1 LKALDSSQL
10 NDRVKNARKVY
21 LKAYDSLKANG
32 LKEER
37 VVLLDSLLSFEEN
50 YGDQGQVEDVKNRM
64 PKSVKKRRRLMDEYG
79 EPSGWEEY
87 YDYIFP
93 DDEDEKPSL
102 KLLEMA
108 HLWKQ
113 KMAAASKTSEN

>member
-1 LKALDSSQL
+1 MDSPELS
-10 NDRVKNARKVY
+10 DRIQNARNVY
-21 LKAYDSLKANG
+21 QKAYNSLKANDA
-32 LKEER
+32 KEER
-37 VVLLDSLLSFEEN
+37 VVLLDSMLSFEES
-50 YGDQGQVEDVKNRM
+50 YGTENDVENVKKRM

-93 DDEDEKPSL
+93 DDEEEKPSL

-113 KMAAASKTSEN
+113 KMAEASNKTES